1 MTLYF
6 LFLLITGGISA
17 AIIHICKLPAS
28 PDACAMVVVPLHT
41 LFCMMKGK
49 GPEEAEAMVFILRSY
64 KVSFFLT
71 WLIGAI
77 VPLIQYLTQPESGHE
92 LGTHTCRFSSGHSF
106 GSFFAQSYRR
116 KHVAKN

>member
-28 PDACAMVVVPLHT
+28 PDACAMAVVPLHA

-49 GPEEAEAMVFILRSY
+49 LCRYDNLYAKYELPSHRSL
-64 KVSFFLT
+64 S
-71 WLIGAI
+71 
-77 VPLIQYLTQPESGHE
+77 PS
-92 LGTHTCRFSSGHSF
+92 
-106 GSFFAQSYRR
+106 
-116 KHVAKN
+116 

>member
-28 PDACAMVVVPLHT
+28 PDAFAMVVVPLHT

-64 KVSFFLT
+64 KVSLFPDLADRCHRT
-71 WLIGAI
+71 TDP
-77 VPLIQYLTQPESGHE
+77 VPDTAGERPE
-92 LGTHTCRFSSGHSF
+92 LGIYTAVFHLDIFWFLFCT
-106 GSFFAQSYRR
+106 
-116 KHVAKN
+116 VL

>member
-28 PDACAMVVVPLHT
+28 PDAFAMAVVPLHA

-49 GPEEAEAMVFILRSY
+49 GQEETDATVFILRSY

-77 VPLIQYLTQPESGHE
+77 VPLIQYLTQPEKGINYG
-92 LGTHTCRFSSGHSF
+92 LTLPFVIWGFF
-106 GSFFAQSYRR
+106 QSFFVYFYRR
-116 KHVAKN
+116 KHLAKN

>member
-28 PDACAMVVVPLHT
+28 PDAFAMVVVPLHT

-49 GPEEAEAMVFILRSY
+49 GQEEADATVFILRSY
-64 KVSFFLT
+64 KVSFFLI

-77 VPLIQYLTQPESGHE
+77 VPLIQYLAQPEKGINYG
-92 LGTHTCRFSSGHSF
+92 LTLPFVIWGFF
-106 GSFFAQSYRR
+106 QSFFAQSYKK
-116 KHVAKN
+116 KHPAKN

>member
-28 PDACAMVVVPLHT
+28 PDAFAMVVVPLHT

-77 VPLIQYLTQPESGHE
+77 VPLIQYLTQPESGQNWGFI
-92 LGTHTCRFSSGHSF
+92 LPFFIWTFFCSIFSK
-106 GSFFAQSYRR
+106 SYMR
-116 KHVAKN
+116 KNVSKK

>member
-28 PDACAMVVVPLHT
+28 PDAFAMVVVPLHT
-41 LFCMMKGK
+41 LFCMMKCK
-49 GPEEAEAMVFILRSY
+49 GQEEADATVFILRSY
-64 KVSFFLT
+64 KVSFFLI

-77 VPLIQYLTQPESGHE
+77 VPLIQYLAQPEKGINYG
-92 LGTHTCRFSSGHSF
+92 LTLPFVIWGFF
-106 GSFFAQSYRR
+106 QSFFAQSYKK
-116 KHVAKN
+116 KHPAKN